1 MPDLPAH
8 DDGLTLVGAGL
19 AIAGKDLLAG
29 VTLRLT
35 ERRIAVV
42 GRNGS
47 GKSTLLRLMAGLLA
61 PTAGTVRVDGLDPAA
76 DRRAMLS
83 RLGILFQN
91 PDHQILFPTVEE
103 ELAFGLVQQGRSR
116 AEARAAARALL
127 AREGR
132 AHWAEAPV
140 TALSQGQRQVVCL
153 LAVLAMEPATILLD
167 EPFSGL
173 DLPTAARMGRWFAG
187 LPQRLVIVTHDPA
200 VAAAAERVVWLEEGR
215 IAADGAP
222 DAVLPAYETAMA
234 RLAEAS
240 DTGIAGC

>member
-1 MPDLPAH
+1 MPDSEAGIALQDA
-8 DDGLTLVGAGL
+8 GLTLSGRAVLSGL
-19 AIAGKDLLAG
+19 
-29 VTLRLT
+29 TLRLT
-35 ERRIAVV
+35 ERRVAVV

-47 GKSTLLRLMAGLLA
+47 GKSSFLRLVAGLVA
-61 PTAGTVRVDGLDPAA
+61 PSAGTVRVDGIDPAA
-76 DRRAMLS
+76 DRRAMLA

-103 ELAFGLVQQGRSR
+103 ELAFGLIQLGRT
-116 AEARAAARALL
+116 RAAARAEVRALL

-153 LAVLAMEPATILLD
+153 MAVLAMEPATILLD
-167 EPFSGL
+167 EPFAGL

-200 VAAAAERVVWLEEGR
+200 VAAGAGRVIWLEEGR
-215 IAADGAP
+215 IAADGP
-222 DAVLPAYETAMA
+222 PGAVLPAYEAAMA
-234 RLAEAS
+234 RLGEAS